1 MLVLTRRIDES
12 ISIGDNV
19 TIQVLRVDGG
29 RVRIGIKAPRTV
41 AVHRSELAE
50 GPSRN
55 NLFRPVATDISGGI
69 LELQT
74 PA

>member
-19 TIQVLRVDGG
+19 TIHVLKVDGG
-29 RVRIGIKAPRTV
+29 RVRIGIRAPLTV
-41 AVHRSELAE
+41 TVHRSEVADSR
-50 GPSRN
+50 SRN
-55 NLFRPVATDISGGI
+55 NLVRPVATDISGGI